1 VATVAEIESKTL
13 DELRQTQML
22 MESARWV
29 FSLEDATAETQ
40 LQAAREKLRVQHAIV
55 SLENAILGEL
65 RDRLLANEA
74 DLQAGRTRLETA
86 RQRLEGV
93 AQVLNAVTG
102 FLDVVA
108 RVVPL
113 LLSA

>member
-13 DELRQTQML
+13 DELRQVQML
-22 MESARWV
+22 MESPRWV
-29 FSLEDATAETQ
+29 FSLEDEPAKIQ
-40 LQAAREKLRVQHAIV
+40 LKAAREKLRVQHAIV

-65 RDRLLANEA
+65 RDKLAANEA
-74 DLQAGRTRLETA
+74 DLEAGRTRLETA

-93 AQVLNAVTG
+93 AQVVNAVDG